1 MLRTNSPTNE
11 IRFAKNKKEL
21 QQIFAKSGL
30 NKTQTTKLR
39 AIKKTKKNKNA
50 STESK
55 SWPADLQDQST
66 CMLRQKRN
74 ANLKVTVMT
83 D

>member
-1 MLRTNSPTNE
+1 MQTNLLTNE
-11 IRFAKNKKEL
+11 IRFANKKKGVATNS
-21 QQIFAKSGL
+21 AKSGL